1 MSPEGRSQS
10 QEAEPPEAR
19 STRPK
24 TPKFHKLSH
33 AELEKELHGLYLEDL
48 KVGMSAIIARTVTD
62 ADIVLFAGI
71 SGDTNPLHMS
81 TEFANGTR
89 FEGRIVHGMLTASL
103 ISAAI
108 GTKLPGPGCI
118 YMSQNQRFLA
128 PVRAGDSVLARVT
141 ISAINQ
147 EKERVT
153 LTTMCTVGDTVVVE
167 GEALI
172 KVPRRPAA

>member
-1 MSPEGRSQS
+1 MSPDGTAQT
-10 QEAEPPEAR
+10 AEQGTAPVQ
-19 STRPK
+19 K
-24 TPKFHKLSH
+24 PKFHKLTH
-33 AELEKELHGLYLEDL
+33 EELEKALHGLYLEDL
-48 KVGMSAIIARTVTD
+48 KVGMSALIARTVTD

-89 FEGRIVHGMLTASL
+89 FEGRIVHGMLTSAL
-103 ISAAI
+103 ISAVI

-128 PVRAGDSVLARVT
+128 PVRAGDSVIARVT
-141 ISAINQ
+141 ITAINQ

-153 LTTMCTVGDTVVVE
+153 LSTLCTVGDTVVVE

-172 KVPRRPAA
+172 KVPRKPEGRA